1 MGLGPQPL
9 GKTTRGW
16 GRVPHSRQESD
27 PASPRL
33 WTLPTDVPNSSPPS
47 PASPVCAPTHVWE
60 LLELAHVMDRS
71 RSPSPCPCPCLEP
84 AAMPPSLQATPSPSR
99 WALSL
104 TGAGSCRGASAC
116 SRSDAPCFVHC
127 SLLADGVEADHRP
140 RWAGPAAE
148 SRPLCP
154 GAQSE
159 PAPSRRLLV
168 FARAGALGSSP
179 DASSLPWDVRQYP
192 DLWAPAGRRTP
203 LWTDQGGVRTC
214 CHLVAERWQHVPSAR
229 WKGTVRASVPGTTR
243 S

>member
-1 MGLGPQPL
+1 MCTHTCVGAAGTCTRHGQKPL
-9 GKTTRGW
+9 
-16 GRVPHSRQESD
+16 
-27 PASPRL
+27 
-33 WTLPTDVPNSSPPS
+33 
-47 PASPVCAPTHVWE
+47 
-60 LLELAHVMDRS
+60 
-71 RSPSPCPCPCLEP
+71 
-84 AAMPPSLQATPSPSR
+84 
-99 WALSL
+99 ALSL
-104 TGAGSCRGASAC
+104 PLPLPRTGGHAPFSAGHSLAQQVGAVTHWRWVLQGPQSAC

-214 CHLVAERWQHVPSAR
+214 CHFVAERWQHVPSAR